1 VRTIRSEPAGSS
13 SGVIIFSESSFT
25 AFQQKFPRLNTLI
38 STHGAYNTTTT
49 LTLSQTGDLSMIFA
63 RRLHFSANGIGPSLD
78 RLWVPTPLSGL
89 QMDTSF
95 ELHIITHDYVRADG
109 EPTDKVQRYI
119 NDLKAGELHRGVW
132 SVEFDGFPCHLGDLA
147 DMCLARKEHEKKL
160 QVIKVTGLRDF
171 DLESFERI
179 VGFAGPWLRV
189 LELSWDLGN
198 KGTRSRASLM
208 DLPNFID
215 LVIDNCPILESLSI
229 TLSIL
234 HPSSECQ
241 EENHFRPAS
250 KCHPRPLKRVALE
263 IDGPAGMV
271 PALSVASHLARLG
284 NKETKY
290 AVTARND
297 SNDLFKSGV
306 QSDTDLH
313 PCGPVLD
320 FLTYLFR

>member
-1 VRTIRSEPAGSS
+1 MT
-13 SGVIIFSESSFT
+13 
-25 AFQQKFPRLNTLI
+25 
-38 STHGAYNTTTT
+38 
-49 LTLSQTGDLSMIFA
+49 FA
-63 RRLHFSANGIGPSLD
+63 RRLHFSANGIGPSLEG
-78 RLWVPTPLSGL
+78 LWVPTPWPGL

-147 DMCLARKEHEKKL
+147 DMCLARKDPEKKL
-160 QVIKVTGLRDF
+160 QVIKATGLRDY

-179 VGFAGPWLRV
+179 VRCAGPWLRA

-198 KGTRSRASLM
+198 KGTRSRASLV
-208 DLPNFID
+208 DLPSFID

-234 HPSSECQ
+234 HPSLECQ
-241 EENHFRPAS
+241 AVRENHFRPS
-250 KCHPRPLKRVALE
+250 SESHPRPLRRVALE
-263 IDGPAGMV
+263 IDGPAAMV
-271 PALSVASHLARLG
+271 PALAVASHLARLG
-284 NKETKY
+284 NKETNY

-297 SNDLFKSGV
+297 CD
-306 QSDTDLH
+306 
-313 PCGPVLD
+313 
-320 FLTYLFR
+320 

>member
-1 VRTIRSEPAGSS
+1 
-13 SGVIIFSESSFT
+13 
-25 AFQQKFPRLNTLI
+25 
-38 STHGAYNTTTT
+38 
-49 LTLSQTGDLSMIFA
+49 
-63 RRLHFSANGIGPSLD
+63 
-78 RLWVPTPLSGL
+78 
-89 QMDTSF
+89 MDTSF

-147 DMCLARKEHEKKL
+147 DMCLARKDPEKKL
-160 QVIKVTGLRDF
+160 QVIKATGLRDY

-179 VGFAGPWLRV
+179 VRCAGPWLRA

-198 KGTRSRASLM
+198 KGTRSRASLV
-208 DLPNFID
+208 DLPSFID

-234 HPSSECQ
+234 HPSLECQ
-241 EENHFRPAS
+241 AVRENHFRPS
-250 KCHPRPLKRVALE
+250 SESHPRPLRRVALE
-263 IDGPAGMV
+263 IDGPAAMV
-271 PALSVASHLARLG
+271 PALAVASHLARLG
-284 NKETKY
+284 NKETNY

-297 SNDLFKSGV
+297 CDELFNSGV
-306 QSDTDLH
+306 QPDNNLH
-313 PCGPVLD
+313 PCCPVLD